1 MTSYITP
8 RLLQAINSLEK
19 RYPEAF
25 KVRYGKDYQLE
36 RWIPVDDPVVT
47 ISKSEPFNYH
57 PRDFRDTML
66 DLEDWREA
74 VKLAQELA
82 LTPLNERGKVIN
94 HDWVKRAQKSLRGI
108 LGRG

>member
-1 MTSYITP
+1 MTYEELKKHKDFNVNLHYSFNEV
-8 RLLQAINSLEK
+8 AILAPSLD
-19 RYPEAF
+19 AF
-25 KVRYGKDYQLE
+25 GGDE
-36 RWIPVDDPVVT
+36 PIVT

-57 PRDFRDTML
+57 PRDYRDTML
-66 DLEDWREA
+66 DLDDWREA

-94 HDWVKRAQKSLRGI
+94 HDWVKQAQKALQGI

>member
-1 MTSYITP
+1 MTYEELKNQKGFNVNLHYSVSEV
-8 RLLQAINSLEK
+8 AILAPSLDT
-19 RYPEAF
+19 F
-25 KVRYGKDYQLE
+25 GG
-36 RWIPVDDPVVT
+36 DDPVVT

-57 PRDFRDTML
+57 PRDYRDTT
-66 DLEDWREA
+66 LEIWDWLEA

-94 HDWVKRAQKSLRGI
+94 HDWIKTAQKALRGI

>member
-1 MTSYITP
+1 MTYEELKNQKDFNVNLNYSFNEV
-8 RLLQAINSLEK
+8 AILAPSLDTFGGDE
-19 RYPEAF
+19 
-25 KVRYGKDYQLE
+25 
-36 RWIPVDDPVVT
+36 PVVT

-57 PRDFRDTML
+57 PRDYRDTVL

-74 VKLAQELA
+74 VELAQKLA

-94 HDWVKRAQKSLRGI
+94 HDWIKMAQKALQGI